1 MSLRRRLL
9 QGWPALCLLL
19 AAASAPAQDRPN
31 ILWLS
36 SEDNGPQLGAYG
48 DAYATT
54 PHLDRLAARGVRYT
68 RAWSPAPVCAPAR
81 TAIITGVLQQTT
93 GGHNMRSE
101 VPLPPHIR
109 MFPALLREAG
119 YYTTNNVKEDYNHP
133 TQRDVWDA
141 SSRTAH
147 WRNRRPGQPFFAVF
161 NSVTT
166 HESQVRAR
174 PHRAVHDPARVRV
187 PAFHPDTPEVRQDWA
202 QYYDKITEMDGEVAA
217 RLKELADAGLA
228 DSTIVVYWGDHGIGL
243 PRGKR
248 WLYPTGLQVPL
259 IIHVPDRFRQLAPD
273 DYTPGAASDR
283 LVSLIDLAPTMLSV
297 AGIRP
302 PDYMHGRAFMGAHA
316 APARRWLEAGR
327 DRMDERIDISRA
339 ITDGRYHYIRNFR
352 PDRAQGEYLAYM
364 FETPTTRVWKA
375 RFDAGDLTP
384 VQSMFWR
391 PKPAE
396 ELYDLTVDPEA
407 LRNLA
412 DTPAHAAAQARL
424 REALYRHMV
433 ETRDL
438 GLLPEA
444 DMHTRRGGRTPYDL
458 ALDDRAFPVAR
469 ILSAADRASS
479 ASADGAALRNAL
491 ADPDPA
497 VRYWA
502 AVGVR
507 LRGAEA
513 VRAAAADV
521 RRLLL
526 DVAPAVRVAAAEALA
541 RWSTEPDRDN
551 ALQTLLACA
560 DHRALGHHVAI
571 LALDAVLGLG
581 SAADPIR
588 ARAAAIPPP
597 AAGTVPAREQEYV
610 ARLTAA
616 LAR

>member
-1 MSLRRRLL
+1 ML
-9 QGWPALCLLL
+9 GLLL
-19 AAASAPAQDRPN
+19 AAATARAQDRPN

-36 SEDNGPQLGAYG
+36 SEDNGPQIGAYG

-54 PHLDRLAARGVRYT
+54 PALDALAARGFRVT

-101 VPLPPHIR
+101 VPLPPQIR

-119 YYTTNNVKEDYNHP
+119 YYTTNHVKEDYNHP
-133 TQRDVWDA
+133 TPRDVWDA

-147 WRNRRPGQPFFAVF
+147 WRNRRPDQPFFAVF

-166 HESQVRAR
+166 HESQIRAR
-174 PHRAVHDPARVRV
+174 PHRAVHDPAKVRV

-228 DSTIVVYWGDHGIGL
+228 DSTIVVYWGDHGTGL

-248 WLYPTGLQVPL
+248 WLYPTGLHVPL
-259 IIHVPDRFRQLAPD
+259 IIHVPDRFRHLAPEG
-273 DYTPGAASDR
+273 YRPGAASDR

-302 PDYMHGRAFMGAHA
+302 PDYMHGRAFMGPHA
-316 APARRWLEAGR
+316 APARTSLEAGR
-327 DRMDERIDISRA
+327 DRMDERIDLSRA

-364 FETPTTRVWKA
+364 FETPTTQVWKA
-375 RFDAGDLTP
+375 RFDAGTLTP

-391 PKPAE
+391 PKPPE
-396 ELYDLTVDPEA
+396 ELYDLAVDPDA
-407 LRNLA
+407 LQNLA
-412 DTPAHAAAQARL
+412 GAAAHAAAKARL
-424 REALYRHMV
+424 RDALYRHMV
-433 ETRDL
+433 DTRDL
-438 GLLPEA
+438 GVLPEA
-444 DMHTRRGGRTPYDL
+444 DMHARRGGRPPYEL
-458 ALDDRAFPVAR
+458 ATDERAFPVRR
-469 ILSAADRASS
+469 ILAAADRASS
-479 ASADGAALRNAL
+479 ASSDGPALSAAL
-491 ADPDPA
+491 ADDDPA

-502 AVGVR
+502 AVGMR
-507 LRGAEA
+507 LHGGEV
-513 VRAAAADV
+513 VRAAAADL

-526 DVAPAVRVAAAEALA
+526 DVAPTVRVAAAEALA
-541 RWSTEPDRDN
+541 RWGREDDRQH

-560 DHRALGHHVAI
+560 DHRAVGNHVAI
-571 LALDAVLGLG
+571 LALDAVLALG
-581 SAADPIR
+581 SAAGPIR
-588 ARAAAIPPP
+588 ASAAKLPAP